1 MRVLLLILSVLWV
14 ALGTMIV
21 LYSNQARSLLRE
33 VVMGMNIRLW
43 ACLPFGVGLLLV
55 VGAFM
60 VCEVFWIALILGL
73 LAIAKGTYLALGPTP
88 QIRSLLE
95 WWFDRAGETTIRL
108 WGLIAFTFGVVLVS
122 WLL

>member
-21 LYSNQARSLLRE
+21 LYSNQTRSLLRE
-33 VVMGMNIRLW
+33 VAMGTNIRLW
-43 ACLPFGVGLLLV
+43 AVLPFGVGLLLV

-60 VCEVFWIALILGL
+60 VREVFWIAFILGL
-73 LAIAKGTYLALGPTP
+73 VAIAKGTYLALGPPP

-108 WGLIAFTFGVVLVS
+108 WGLIAFTFGVVLIS